1 MLYPFTKAGKDTY
14 YASSELAQRINLIQ
28 HLIQNS
34 EQLLLILA
42 EAGCGKTALLYQ
54 VTKQVNEHWWVYQI
68 NASSALSPDSLL
80 SGILTAFN
88 VKAEGKETATL
99 QENLRSHIAATRYN
113 SQLPV
118 LIVDDAHLLPLP
130 TLKAVVDLALSGEM
144 QTRMRVILS
153 CEPQITS
160 ILATPEFEIVH
171 DTLIHTLDVPRLSKA
186 QIYEYIKEYLYST
199 PYGHMRP
206 FTDEV
211 LQTIYDESAGVPAEI
226 NLLAEQ
232 VLHRYINQYQP
243 AQATAPSASGQSR
256 RLGLVTLLAMTLLAA
271 GGILYLQYPELFRSP
286 SELPS
291 VPYEKLYEAE
301 NDYSRP
307 SLEPLPTPT
316 FPQDDVG
323 SSVYPP
329 THTTTIE
336 EPVTTQPIETET
348 IPPVVNVAPPVIE
361 KIEKAVEPSQ
371 TTTVSQPTDA
381 NLLDSKVLYHH
392 AWLEKQQATHYTIQL
407 LGAHDLLNLK
417 SFLAAHQLTEI
428 ALFKTRYNGK
438 AWFVLLQGSY
448 AKREQAEQV
457 IKSFSPELLAVT
469 RPWIRTFSGIQ
480 SQLNTQP

>member
-42 EAGCGKTALLYQ
+42 EAGCGKTALLHQ

-68 NASSALSPDSLL
+68 NASSALSQDSLL

-186 QIYEYIKEYLYST
+186 QIYEYIKAYLYST

-206 FTDEV
+206 FTDEI

-243 AQATAPSASGQSR
+243 AQAASPSAGGQSR
-256 RLGLVTLLAMTLLAA
+256 RLSLITLLAMTLLAA
-271 GGILYLQYPELFRSP
+271 GGVLYLQYPELFTSP
-286 SELPS
+286 SKMPS
-291 VPYEKLYEAE
+291 APYEKLYEAD

-307 SLEPLPTPT
+307 SLEPLPDPV
-316 FPQDDVG
+316 FPQ
-323 SSVYPP
+323 SEIEHSVYPP
-329 THTTTIE
+329 SQTTIIE
-336 EPVTTQPIETET
+336 EPVQDIPIKTTPPVVTTAPVIAPSIPPSPKPTTTQPSG
-348 IPPVVNVAPPVIE
+348 NVLD
-361 KIEKAVEPSQ
+361 
-371 TTTVSQPTDA
+371 TTSLHPHTWLQKQNA
-381 NLLDSKVLYHH
+381 N
-392 AWLEKQQATHYTIQL
+392 HYTIQL

-417 SFLAAHQLTEI
+417 RFLATHQLTDM
-428 ALFKTRYNGK
+428 ALFKTRYNDK

-448 AKREQAEQV
+448 ANREQAEQV
-457 IKSFSPELLAVT
+457 IKGFSPELLAVT
-469 RPWIRTFSGIQ
+469 RPWIRTFSSIQ
-480 SQLNTQP
+480 SQLKTLQD